1 MSVVDCCCTA
11 DWQGYLRAL
20 GMSRTAQVKRDAR
33 MGEAEAHRD
42 AGIRVSLAVRL
53 AVILWEPII
62 WSVFLNIS
70 RDEVS
75 SNYCS
80 RI

>member
-1 MSVVDCCCTA
+1 LPVVDCCCTA

-42 AGIRVSLAVRL
+42 AGIRVSHAHRL
-53 AVILWEPII
+53 AAVFNVYSMVISTCLW
-62 WSVFLNIS
+62 
-70 RDEVS
+70 
-75 SNYCS
+75 
-80 RI
+80 

>member
-1 MSVVDCCCTA
+1 LPVADYCCTA

-42 AGIRVSLAVRL
+42 AGIRVSPTVRL
-53 AVILWEPII
+53 AVILETHSFVVST
-62 WSVFLNIS
+62 SVAK
-70 RDEVS
+70 
-75 SNYCS
+75 
-80 RI
+80 

>member
-1 MSVVDCCCTA
+1 LLIASFAA

-42 AGIRVSLAVRL
+42 AGIRVSL
-53 AVILWEPII
+53 
-62 WSVFLNIS
+62 S
-70 RDEVS
+70 
-75 SNYCS
+75 CS
-80 RI
+80 QVCCYFECL